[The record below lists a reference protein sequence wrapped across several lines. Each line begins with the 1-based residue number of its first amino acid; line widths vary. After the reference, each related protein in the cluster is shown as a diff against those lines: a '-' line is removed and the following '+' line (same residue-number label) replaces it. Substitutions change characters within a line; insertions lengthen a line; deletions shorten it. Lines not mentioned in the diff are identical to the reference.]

1 MHLYFHTR
9 STRLLCRLLLGVM
22 LSAAVVSAASA
33 GQSEGAVLEE
43 QSEFHSIVLD
53 SGGTLRT
60 FQSGNSRV
68 FITTSGGQIRQGPV
82 RIWAPRMV
90 VWFDRQASSA
100 TGAAHV
106 TVYAEGSGM
115 PGKKPGT
122 PLRLVEGDRTRELGG
137 LLLNLRSRVGFAR
150 RAEVREDPEASSMSF
165 FRRASSHKSD
175 SDTEF
180 ARSSIPPGPTAGPS
194 PGVPVSLKSNA
205 QYRFQEG
212 ENRQAM
218 VFLGDVRVDYKQIRV
233 RSDSAV
239 VWSNQATG
247 EFEVYARGDVRVS
260 MKGRGAMAG
269 EQGLQFTEMFKQ
281 MNADELYINPGSARG
296 LAANPELRL
305 ERETPTGIDTYVID
319 GKQIYMLNSR
329 TLLTQEGSLSTCSF
343 AEPHWKLWADR
354 YRITQGAD
362 NIFLTMWDAGVGI
375 QGANTPSL
383 PFLATNLAGEPLF
396 RLNVG
401 SRDRYGTYLRT
412 TWSLGSLGFTAPWL
426 EKWMLDL
433 DYYGDRGPAV
443 GTRLQYN
450 TSELLGR
457 DHTGRLKSYY
467 VKDTANQDTTGRPVT
482 TENRGQV
489 WLQHRSHWTQ
499 NWRTDLEYHWL
510 SDRGFRNEFF
520 EDEFE
525 TSKRPESF
533 VTTRYLEDNTWA
545 GLTFQPRVNDFLTQ
559 VEEMPSAEINWLGV
573 PASGFVY
580 DGGIEAGRYDLEPAD
595 RVRRPDPPDL
605 TRLHTQHKLSYPFS
619 LGFLRFDP
627 YLQGLATYA
636 GKGARQGGAFTDS
649 QTRAGG
655 AGGLYSS
662 TTLARPYPAKS
673 ELFDVTRLRH
683 VIIPYTSAQTLSVS
697 GDTSSDFIQMDQID
711 TLDDTDRLSA
721 GFRQNLQT
729 KRGEPGSWKMVEL
742 LTLDTELVTQSSD
755 STDPGKE
762 RDFVEMDMTARPTS
776 YLDIHSRDNV
786 LALNEGDPD
795 IYNIGIGAD
804 LTPTTRVS
812 VDYDMIE
819 DVTST
824 LSTRLYYRLSDRW
837 MLYLDQKYDLDSRG
851 QGESE
856 ELESAI
862 HVARKLHCWMLDL
875 GLEIDEVDNETEII
889 FGLSPVGWGEGLM
902 QEMDIDQDYYER

>member
-1 MHLYFHTR
+1 MHLHFHTR
-9 STRLLCRLLLGVM
+9 GARLLCRLLLGFL
-22 LSAAVVSAASA
+22 LSAAVLSAASA
-33 GQSEGAVLEE
+33 AQSGGTVLEE
-43 QSEFHSIVLD
+43 QSEYHSIVLD

-90 VWFDRQASSA
+90 IWFDRQASSA
-100 TGAAHV
+100 TGTARV
-106 TVYAEGSGM
+106 TVYAEGTGT
-115 PGKKPGT
+115 PGKP
-122 PLRLVEGDRTRELGG
+122 PRRALRLVDGDRTRKLGG
-137 LLLNLRSRVGFAR
+137 LLVRLRSQVGFAR
-150 RAEVREDPEASSMSF
+150 RADAREDSEAGSMSL
-165 FRRASSHKSD
+165 FRRASSHEAD
-175 SDTEF
+175 SGTGF
-180 ARSSIPPGPTAGPS
+180 TSSSIPPGPTAAPS
-194 PGVPVSLKSNA
+194 SGVPVSLKSNA

-218 VFLGDVRVDYKQIRV
+218 VFMGDVRVEYRQVRV

-260 MKGRGAMAG
+260 RKGQGAMAG
-269 EQGLQFTEMFKQ
+269 GRGLQFTRMFKN
-281 MNADELYINPGSARG
+281 MNADELYINPGEARG
-296 LAANPELRL
+296 LATDTELRVQ
-305 ERETPTGIDTYVID
+305 RETPTGTDTYVID
-319 GKQIYMLNSR
+319 GQQVYMLNSS
-329 TLLTQEGSLSTCSF
+329 TMLTRKGSLSTCTF

-362 NIFLTMWDAGVGI
+362 NVFLTMWDAGMGI
-375 QGANTPSL
+375 QGADTPNM

-412 TWSLGSLGFTAPWL
+412 TWSLGSMGLAAPWL
-426 EKWMLDL
+426 EQWMVDL
-433 DYYGDRGPAV
+433 DYYSDRGPAA
-443 GTRLQYN
+443 GTRMKYD
-450 TSELLGR
+450 TSQLPGR
-457 DHTGRLKSYY
+457 GHSGSLKGYY
-467 VKDTANQDTTGRPVT
+467 VKDRADEDVTERPVT

-489 WLQHRSHWTQ
+489 WLQHRTHWTS
-499 NWRTDLEYHWL
+499 NWRTDLETHWL

-533 VTTRYLEDNTWA
+533 ITTRYLEDNTWA
-545 GLTFQPRVNDFLTQ
+545 GLTFQPQVNDFLTQ
-559 VEEMPSAEINWLGV
+559 VEEKPSAEINWLGV

-580 DGGIEAGRYDLEPAD
+580 DGSFEAGRYDLERAE
-595 RVRRPDPPDL
+595 RVRRADPPEL

-619 LGFLRFDP
+619 LGFLRFAP
-627 YLQGLATYA
+627 YLQGLATHA
-636 GKGARQGGAFTDS
+636 GKGARQGGSFTDS
-649 QTRAGG
+649 QDRAGG
-655 AGGLYSS
+655 AAGIYGS
-662 TTLARPYPAKS
+662 TTLARTYPAKS
-673 ELFDVTRLRH
+673 DLFNITRLRH
-683 VIIPYTSAQTLSVS
+683 IIIPYTSAQTLSVS
-697 GDTSSDFIQMDQID
+697 GDTSSDFIQMDEID
-711 TLDDTDRLSA
+711 TLDDTNRLSA

-729 KRGEPGSWKMVEL
+729 KRGKPGSWKMVEL

-762 RDFVEMDMTARPTS
+762 RDFVEVDMTAQPTS
-776 YLDIHSRDNV
+776 YFDIHSRDNV
-786 LALNEGDPD
+786 IALNEDDPN
-795 IYNIGIGAD
+795 IYNIGVSAD
-804 LTPTTRVS
+804 LTPVTRVA
-812 VDYDMIE
+812 VDYDRIE
-819 DVTST
+819 DRTST
-824 LSTRLYYRLSDRW
+824 VSTRLFYRLSDRW
-837 MLYLDQKYDLDSRG
+837 LFYLDQKYDLDSGG

-862 HVARKLHCWMLDL
+862 HFARKLHCWMLDL

-902 QEMDIDQDYYER
+902 QEMDIDRHYYER